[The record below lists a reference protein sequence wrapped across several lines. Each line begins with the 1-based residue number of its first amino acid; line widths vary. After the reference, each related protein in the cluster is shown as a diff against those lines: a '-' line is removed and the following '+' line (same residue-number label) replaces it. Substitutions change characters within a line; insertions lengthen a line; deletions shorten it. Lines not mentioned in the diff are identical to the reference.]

1 MGEENLFYM
10 KFRRNGV
17 DQFSIVGVEANR
29 QPARLT
35 GLCFLIAVFVAI
47 LYFNSL
53 GNLFTNWDDGM
64 IYQNPSIRSLN
75 WEGIKKIFTLEKG
88 NTYQPI
94 RILSYAIDYHFWKLN
109 PLGYHITN
117 ILFYILTCIMVYLTF
132 LHLSMHLREKAP
144 SGSHERVAFFGS
156 LLFAAH
162 PVHVEAVTWLAARKE
177 VLQGFFFFLA
187 FFLYL
192 KASEEA
198 RRKPFY
204 LSLVIFFVLF
214 ATLSKPSAVVFPGV
228 IIVYEMA
235 KRKEDLINLL
245 KRHRVFFLAS
255 LVLSAIFTFILLK
268 VMFEAGGIKPYRG
281 ASTASNVLVCLS
293 VFLQSIKLLL
303 FTINYSAA
311 YSFFVSMPV
320 FCLKNVILI
329 LITFSLFAISVLSLR
344 RTRVIFFSFFFFFI
358 TLLPYLNI
366 IPISTLKADR
376 YVFIASFSYVFLLG
390 IVFDRFYIYQHK
402 KFSEGFFKLLS
413 ITLLLFLLTVYSLM
427 TIRQNKIWEN
437 SYTLWADAVE
447 KNPDSNT
454 ANALMGVVYMELGMD
469 RDAVKY
475 LDKAVQLLPYD
486 YQSRNN
492 LAIVY
497 GRLDEPEKALQQFA
511 TAMQLR
517 PDDDTIKINLSVF
530 YQRQKEYKKAEDVL
544 KYLLSKNPQ
553 NANLHYR
560 MALVYKDTGRYEAAI
575 SELLKSTE
583 LAPNI
588 INPYV
593 ELGNLYATRMK
604 DSEKAKYYYTKGIE
618 SASKAKSH
626 IEDLRWMIQDL
637 ENGR

>member
-1 MGEENLFYM
+1 MKIKNEMNLLNSFW
-10 KFRRNGV
+10 
-17 DQFSIVGVEANR
+17 NR
-29 QPARLT
+29 SQLVP
-35 GLCFLIAVFVAI
+35 LCFLVLIAVV
-47 LYFNSL
+47 LYINSL
-53 GNLFTNWDDGM
+53 NNLFTNWDDGM
-64 IYQNPSIRSLN
+64 IYSNTEVRSLS
-75 WEGIKKIFTLEKG
+75 WENVLTIFTLKKG
-88 NTYQPI
+88 ATYQPI
-94 RILSYAIDYHFWKLN
+94 RVLSYAIDYHFWKLN

-117 ILFYILTCIMVYLTF
+117 IFFYILTCIMVYFTL
-132 LHLSMHLREKAP
+132 LHLSGHLREKAP
-144 SGSHERVAFFGS
+144 PDSHGRVAIFGA

-214 ATLSKPSAVVFPGV
+214 AILSKPSAVVFPGV

-235 KRKEDLINLL
+235 KRKENLINLL
-245 KRHRVFFLAS
+245 KRYRVFLLAS

-268 VMFEAGGIKPYRG
+268 VMFEAGGIKHYRG
-281 ASTASNVLVCLS
+281 ASTASNVLVCLY
-293 VFLQSIKLLL
+293 VFLQNIKLLL

-366 IPISTLKADR
+366 IPISTLLADR
-376 YVFIASFSYVFLLG
+376 YVFIASFSYAFVLG
-390 IVFDRFYIYQHK
+390 ILFDGLYRYRHMR
-402 KFSEGFFKLLS
+402 FSEGFFKLLS
-413 ITLLLFLLTVYSLM
+413 ITLFLFLLTVYSLM
-427 TIRQNKIWEN
+427 TVRQNRIWEN

-447 KNPDSNT
+447 KNPESNT

-475 LDKAVQLLPYD
+475 LEKAVQLLPYD

-492 LAIVY
+492 LGIVY
-497 GRLDEPEKALQQFA
+497 GKLDEPEKALKEFA
-511 TAMQLR
+511 TAISLR
-517 PDDDTIKINLSVF
+517 PDDDSIKINLSVF
-530 YQRQKEYKKAEDVL
+530 YQRQKEYKKAEEVL
-544 KYLLSKNPQ
+544 KYLLSKSPQ
-553 NANLHYR
+553 DANLYYR
-560 MALVYKDTGRYEAAI
+560 MALVYKDTGQYEAAI

-604 DSEKAKYYYTKGIE
+604 DIERAKYYYTKGIE
-618 SASKAKSH
+618 SAPKAKSRV
-626 IEDLRWMIQDL
+626 EDLRWMVQDL
-637 ENGR
+637 ER

>member
-1 MGEENLFYM
+1 MEIKSEMSL
-10 KFRRNGV
+10 RNS
-17 DQFSIVGVEANR
+17 FWNR
-29 QPARLT
+29 SQLVP
-35 GLCFLIAVFVAI
+35 LCFLVLIAVV
-47 LYFNSL
+47 LYINSL
-53 GNLFTNWDDGM
+53 NNLFTNWDDGM
-64 IYQNPSIRSLN
+64 IYSNTEVRSLS
-75 WEGIKKIFTLEKG
+75 WENVLTIFTLKKG
-88 NTYQPI
+88 ATYQPI
-94 RILSYAIDYHFWKLN
+94 RVLSYAIDYHFWKLN

-117 ILFYILTCIMVYLTF
+117 IFFYILTCIMVYFTL
-132 LHLSMHLREKAP
+132 LHLSGHLREKAP
-144 SGSHERVAFFGS
+144 PDSHGRVAIFGA

-214 ATLSKPSAVVFPGV
+214 AILSKPSAVVFPGV

-235 KRKEDLINLL
+235 KRKENLINLF
-245 KRHRVFFLAS
+245 KRYRVFLLAS

-268 VMFEAGGIKPYRG
+268 VMFEAGGIKHYRG
-281 ASTASNVLVCLS
+281 ASTASNVLVCLY
-293 VFLQSIKLLL
+293 VFLQNIKLLV

-311 YSFFVSMPV
+311 YSFLVSMPV

-329 LITFSLFAISVLSLR
+329 FITLSLFALGVLSLR

-358 TLLPYLNI
+358 TFLPYLNI

-376 YVFIASFSYVFLLG
+376 YVFIASFSYAFLLG
-390 IVFDRFYIYQHK
+390 ILFDRLYAFKQK
-402 KFSEGFFKLLS
+402 RFSEGFFKLLS
-413 ITLLLFLLTVYSLM
+413 ITLFLFLLTVYSLM
-427 TIRQNKIWEN
+427 TVRQNRIWEN

-447 KNPDSNT
+447 KNPESNT

-475 LDKAVQLLPYD
+475 LEKAVQLLPYD

-492 LAIVY
+492 LGIVY
-497 GRLDEPEKALQQFA
+497 GKLDEPEKALKEFA
-511 TAMQLR
+511 TAISLR
-517 PDDDTIKINLSVF
+517 PDDDSIKINLSVF
-530 YQRQKEYKKAEDVL
+530 YQRQKEYKKAEEVL
-544 KYLLSKNPQ
+544 KYLLSKSPQ
-553 NANLHYR
+553 DANLYYR
-560 MALVYKDTGRYEAAI
+560 MALVYKDTGQYEAAI

-604 DSEKAKYYYTKGIE
+604 DIERAKYYYTKGIE
-618 SASKAKSH
+618 SAPKAKSRV
-626 IEDLRWMIQDL
+626 EDLRWMVQDL
-637 ENGR
+637 ER